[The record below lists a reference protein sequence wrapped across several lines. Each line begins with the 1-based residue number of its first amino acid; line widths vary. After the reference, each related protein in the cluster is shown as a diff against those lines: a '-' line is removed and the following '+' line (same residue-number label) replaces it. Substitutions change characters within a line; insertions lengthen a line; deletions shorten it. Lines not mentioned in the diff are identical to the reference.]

1 MGRIKGKTADWVDT
15 GFKDNTFNLMRKDK
29 NLINLTPDDE
39 QEFKRLSGKYFE
51 SRNVYDNRALAQR
64 IGVESAT
71 TLAKQELVDKL
82 LDKVWGVQY
91 FTQGFPRKKH
101 CEMGLLDA
109 DVELEILEDI
119 KRGDVIIGQECAGV
133 FEAKEE
139 GGILWETQ
147 TTLANA
153 NLDVYVPRNLV
164 GTFRLCDG
172 DKIKGRMRYVEQ
184 LGYNCIFHIDE
195 INGIAV
201 EEKTGRPIIT
211 AKSVSPFEKIQLK
224 GNDKTILGLQLFA
237 PICYGQFGI
246 VSTSGRMSFCS
257 QAITLFKAFEGL
269 DLSTHLFIMGEKE
282 HTLSTAKESL
292 GQNSLVYYSTLQDD
306 QTVYLEKTIKSLSLQ
321 AKYSGTKHVV
331 IVSNLDMLD
340 KEENGNAVTPLTLAS
355 YAGAYDNGGSV
366 TIIAIA
372 DSYSPVGA
380 YHIVRNHADFEL
392 AYKSG
397 SMVGQSVIDA
407 LSSYSFSN
415 REQSKEEMMAIA
427 KLKQLAITE
436 GALAV
441 ERYMVSCESA
451 DALIK
456 QLND

>member
-15 GFKDNTFNLMRKDK
+15 GFKANTFNLMRKDK
-29 NLINLTPDDE
+29 NLIGLTPDDE
-39 QEFKRLSGKYFE
+39 QEFRRLSVKYFE

-71 TLAKQELVDKL
+71 TLAKQELVDRL

-91 FTQGFPRKKH
+91 FTQGFPRKKT
-101 CEMGLLDA
+101 CEMELLDA

-119 KRGDVIIGQECAGV
+119 KRGDVIIGQECQGV
-133 FEAKEE
+133 VETKDE

-147 TTLANA
+147 TTLQNA
-153 NLDVYVPRNLV
+153 NLDVYIPRNLV

-172 DKIKGRMRYVEQ
+172 DQIKGRMRYVEQ
-184 LGYNCIFHIDE
+184 IGYNCVFHIDE

-201 EEKTGRPIIT
+201 DEKTGRPT
-211 AKSVSPFEKIQLK
+211 NQAKAISPYDKIQLK
-224 GNDKTILGLQLFA
+224 GNDKSILGLQLFA

-246 VSTSGRMSFCS
+246 VSTSGRMNFCS
-257 QAITLFKAFEGL
+257 QAMTIFNAFEGL
-269 DLSTHLFIMGEKE
+269 GTTTHLFIMGEKE
-282 HTLSTAKESL
+282 HTLESAKENLSDTD
-292 GQNSLVYYSTLQDD
+292 LVCYSTLQDD
-306 QTVYLEKTIKSLSLQ
+306 QTIYLEKTLKSASLQ
-321 AKYSGTKHVV
+321 AQASGSKHV
-331 IVSNLDMLD
+331 IIISNLDMLD
-340 KEENGNAVTPLTLAS
+340 KEEKENGVTPLDLVS
-355 YAGAYDNGGSV
+355 YAGAYDNSGSV

-392 AYKSG
+392 AFKSG
-397 SMVGQSVIDA
+397 SMVSQSVIDI

-415 REQSKEEMMAIA
+415 REDSKEETIAIA
-427 KLKQLAITE
+427 KLKQLALTD

-441 ERYMVSCESA
+441 ERYIASYESA